1 MHAIGG
7 GLALCEIQQ
16 LSDVTYRLYDYGRP
30 RELHLD
36 RGVAVADLG
45 PYTGRVPGDTVRCP
59 YFVTESLDI
68 AEESKDSFDRPHLLI
83 VLEGEGSMG
92 GLACRA
98 GEVWLADGDSGFEI
112 HAIKPLRLL
121 RTSIP
126 C

>member
-36 RGVAVADLG
+36 KAVEVADLG
-45 PYTGRVPGDTVRCP
+45 PHPGRSLSDTVRCP
-59 YFVTESLDI
+59 YFETEPLRI
-68 AEESKDSFDRPHLLI
+68 AAEKQYSFNRPHLLI
-83 VLEGEGSMG
+83 LLEGEGWFEN
-92 GLACRA
+92 LPCRA
-98 GEVWLADGDSGFEI
+98 GEVWRAEADAGF
-112 HAIKPLRLL
+112 AVKPAVPLRLL

-126 C
+126 A